1 MRWPRRHTQPLET
14 TTLPAGVVQLAR
26 RLPNPQELRQHCQG
40 LAMLDAIQAEDPTD
54 RYYSFDASWS
64 PTEQLASM
72 DDGSG
77 NSWSITFTP
86 DGAWLRGFDHESP
99 MSPYGEPFDLDW
111 LAAVPQPLRGAA
123 AEVAFTDGDLPLLTL
138 ACWWLHLAPDAER
151 GPHPGGEQRWHPV
164 QLRGSVPADLNDGSG
179 WLLAEFD
186 ADPGTSPEAY
196 RSFAAD
202 YYETELERD
211 DIAHVLA
218 LQPLRED
225 LVQRLN
231 PQRTLAQLG
240 EDIVSI
246 GYPRPT

>member
-1 MRWPRRHTQPLET
+1 MRWPRRHTRPLET

-26 RLPNPQELRQHCQG
+26 RLPDPQELRRHCQG

-111 LAAVPQPLRGAA
+111 LAAVPQPLRATA

-138 ACWWLHLAPDAER
+138 ACWWLHLAQDEET
-151 GPHPGGEQRWHPV
+151 GPHPGDEQRWHPV
-164 QLRGSVPADLNDGSG
+164 QLRSSVPADLDDGSG
-179 WLLAEFD
+179 WLLSGLD
-186 ADPGTSPEAY
+186 ADPDTY

-211 DIAHVLA
+211 DTAHVLA
-218 LQPLRED
+218 LRPLSEE
-225 LVQRLN
+225 LVRRLN
-231 PQRTLAQLG
+231 PQRTLAQLA

-246 GYPRPT
+246 GYPKPT

>member
-26 RLPNPQELRQHCQG
+26 QLPDPQELRRHCRG
-40 LAMLDAIQAEDPTD
+40 LAMLDAIQAEDSAD

-86 DGAWLRGFDHESP
+86 DGTWLRGFDHESP
-99 MSPYGEPFDLDW
+99 MSPYGEPFDVDW
-111 LAAVPQPLRGAA
+111 LEAVPQPLRATAVEAA
-123 AEVAFTDGDLPLLTL
+123 LTDGELPLLTL
-138 ACWWLHLAPDAER
+138 ACWWLHLARDGET
-151 GPHPGGEQRWHPV
+151 GPHSGGEQRWHPV
-164 QLRGSVPADLNDGSG
+164 QLRSSVPADLDDGSG
-179 WLLAEFD
+179 WLLTELD
-186 ADPGTSPEAY
+186 TDPYPETY
-196 RSFAAD
+196 RNFAAD

-218 LQPLRED
+218 LRPLSEE

-246 GYPRPT
+246 GYPTPT